1 MLNNEFPPLGGGTG
15 TVNRAM
21 LQYFAQVQGLEIDL
35 VTSALGKRSEKEVF
49 AERITIHKVPVNNK
63 NIHHSSN
70 RELSAYAVRGFFQA
84 LKLHRKRNYNL
95 CFAWS
100 VVPAGAVA
108 LLLQKL
114 TGLRYLVRVCGPD
127 IPGFEPRYQVIS
139 SVLSPLIRMTLHNA
153 VAVVTKSEGEREMI
167 RPLTRKADVT
177 IVPNGVDLNVFQPG
191 NPIPNDGPLRLLCVG
206 RLIARKGQNHLI
218 QAVKRLTDLGIDVT
232 LDLIGEGDERHAYES
247 QTDKLGLT
255 SKIKFQ
261 GYVPREQIAD
271 HYASAHV
278 FLLPSYN
285 EGMSVATLEAMAAG
299 LPLIITRTCGTQE
312 LVEEGINGWTHD
324 WGNIETL
331 TAHIK
336 RLAIDRPLARQM
348 SVCSRSRA
356 EQFSWEIGAAAYL
369 ELFKQ
374 MLTHRLSPRLQE
386 EKALT

>member
-21 LQYFAQVQGLEIDL
+21 LQYFAQVQRLEIDL
-35 VTSALGKRSEKEVF
+35 VTSALGKRAQKEIF

-63 NIHHSSN
+63 KIHHSSN
-70 RELSAYAVRGFFQA
+70 RELSAYAGRGFFHA
-84 LKLHRKRNYNL
+84 LKLHRKRNYDL

-100 VVPAGAVA
+100 AVPAGTVA
-108 LLLQKL
+108 LLLKKL
-114 TGLRYLVRVCGPD
+114 AGLPYLVRVCGPD

-153 VAVVTKSEGEREMI
+153 VAVVAKSEGEREMI

-177 IVPNGVDLNVFQPG
+177 IVPNGVNLNVFQPG
-191 NPIPNDGPLRLLCVG
+191 DSIPDDGPLKLLCVA

-218 QAVKRLTDLGIDVT
+218 EAVKRLTDLGIDVT

-247 QTDKLGLT
+247 QTEKFDLT

-271 HYASAHV
+271 YYARAHV
-278 FLLPSYN
+278 FILPSYN

-312 LVEEGINGWTHD
+312 LVEEGVNGWTHD

-336 RLAIDRPLARQM
+336 RLATDRTLARRM
-348 SVCSRSRA
+348 SVFSRSRA
-356 EQFSWEIGAAAYL
+356 EQFSWEMGAAAYL

-374 MLTHRLSPRLQE
+374 MLTHRSSPRLQE